1 MPPPQPFDPPAEELD
16 LSPQGPAVSVENV
29 LHTWGGVYIGEWA
42 ADQPHGRGTLQLRN
56 GQVRVVRSSPH
67 PCIFSFFSHFFHI

>member
-1 MPPPQPFDPPAEELD
+1 MQIITLPPPPPFEPAAEELD

-29 LHTWGGVYIGEWA
+29 LHTWGGVYVGEWV

-56 GQVRVVRSSPH
+56 GQVR
-67 PCIFSFFSHFFHI
+67 ISFCDRVLPDLF